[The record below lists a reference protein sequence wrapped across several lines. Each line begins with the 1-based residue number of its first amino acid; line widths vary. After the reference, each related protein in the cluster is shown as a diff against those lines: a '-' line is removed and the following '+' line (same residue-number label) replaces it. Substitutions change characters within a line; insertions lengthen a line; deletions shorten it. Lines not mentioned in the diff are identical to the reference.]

1 MNLMMLSGPIIG
13 AVIGYF
19 TNSIAIKMMFRPLHP
34 IKIGNFTLP
43 FTPGIIPKGQGRL
56 AKAIGK
62 TVGEQL
68 LTEDVLTKRLLSD
81 AMKEKVVEE
90 TEQFLRK
97 QQVNENSFN
106 EILLS
111 YAKQEKINEK
121 KDQIVEVIMEK
132 VVYYLKEVQLGD
144 IVANEVLNAAKQ
156 YVQGTF
162 LAMMINDD
170 MLMPIARKIA
180 ERVDAYVDGDG
191 ICLIRGAI
199 NAEAEK
205 LLNQQVSVYANQLVE
220 EKESIEN
227 VVLAVYE
234 SFIREQMHRFLQQMD
249 LCRLVE
255 DKINEMD
262 VAEVEELVLSIMKKE
277 LHSVINLG
285 AVIGFVIGLVN
296 MAF

>member
-34 IKIGNFTLP
+34 VKIGNFTLP

-62 TVGEQL
+62 TVGERL

>member
-34 IKIGNFTLP
+34 VKIGNFTLP
-43 FTPGIIPKGQGRL
+43 FTPGIIPKGKGRL

>member
-34 IKIGNFTLP
+34 VKIGNFTLP

>member
-19 TNSIAIKMMFRPLHP
+19 TNSVAIKMMFRPLHP
-34 IKIGNFTLP
+34 VKIGNFTLP

>member
-34 IKIGNFTLP
+34 VKIGNFTLP

-255 DKINEMD
+255 DKINEMG

>member
-34 IKIGNFTLP
+34 VKIGNFTLP

-121 KDQIVEVIMEK
+121 KDQIVEFIMEK

>member
-34 IKIGNFTLP
+34 VKIGNFTLP

-170 MLMPIARKIA
+170 MLMPIAQKIA

-205 LLNQQVSVYANQLVE
+205 ILNQQVSVYANQLVE

>member
-34 IKIGNFTLP
+34 VKIGNFTLP

-180 ERVDAYVDGDG
+180 ERVDAYIDGDG

-205 LLNQQVSVYANQLVE
+205 LLNQQVSVYANQRVE